1 MTTCRFTVPSTNEM
15 EDILEVAKRT
25 GNYSNIVIADNLK
38 VSFIKTH
45 ENFLKCGIDMVCD
58 EGEGEGATLHFTKR
72 EIFDKDWKV
81 ILADRLLECNHYFN
95 KDEIKLIESIPKFVL
110 QHGTAEKSGEDMTL
124 RQILNEL
131 HFYAKAFNEVEK
143 VEGDAFVRIKIWKIE
158 KLDQECICINS
169 AALDEFLEEIGAS
182 SWKKLKLK
190 KELKHRK
197 LSVTNQGLNYDFRIQ
212 TEEAR
217 KVTTAM
223 KFVVIPLNNL
233 ESWLETEEEDESKTD
248 GKKLRQDGFYE
259 LPIGKSVNIFTGE
272 VDENDE

>member
-95 KDEIKLIESIPKFVL
+95 NDEIKLIESIPKFVL
-110 QHGTAEKSGEDMTL
+110 QHGRAEKSGEDMTL

-131 HFYAKAFNEVEK
+131 HFQAKMYNKAEK

-158 KLDQECICINS
+158 KLENQECICINS

-190 KELKHRK
+190 KELKYRK

-233 ESWLETEEEDESKTD
+233 ESWLEAEEESDTESEKLKQAGFVNLPFMSVEEFEEED
-248 GKKLRQDGFYE
+248 G
-259 LPIGKSVNIFTGE
+259 
-272 VDENDE
+272 NDE